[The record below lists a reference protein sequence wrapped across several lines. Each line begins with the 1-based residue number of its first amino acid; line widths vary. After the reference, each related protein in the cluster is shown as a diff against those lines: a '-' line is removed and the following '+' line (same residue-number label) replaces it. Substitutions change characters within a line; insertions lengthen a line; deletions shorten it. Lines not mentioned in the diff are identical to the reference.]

1 MADSFLLPM
10 HAILY
15 EFTLHFSVVHRLIAH
30 NPKLMLDKDSVER
43 TPLHTACLN
52 RRTNVVRIVVQ
63 NLNSLLEATD
73 VNLLEVTDDG
83 GNTPLHLA
91 CVGGNVNVVQL
102 MVDSGAS
109 IMVANSRGEAPIH
122 TASQHKS
129 VEIVKKL
136 LDKGDHTMID
146 MMDYRGFT
154 ALHHAAENNQTKII
168 EFLHQR

>member
-15 EFTLHFSVVHRLIAH
+15 EFNLHFSVVQQLIAH
-30 NPKLMLDKDSVER
+30 NPKLMLGKDSGER
-43 TPLHTACLN
+43 TPLHAACLSGQ
-52 RRTNVVRIVVQ
+52 TNVVMIFVQ

-73 VNLLEVTDDG
+73 VNVREVTDKG

-91 CVGGNVNVVQL
+91 CVGGNVDVVQL

-109 IMVANSRGEAPIH
+109 IVAANSRGEVPIH

-136 LDKGDHTMID
+136 LDKGDHTMIE
-146 MMDYRGFT
+146 MMDDRRFT

-168 EFLHQR
+168 VFLHQW